1 MSTSYQ
7 SADFLEII
15 YQHHTDILLGRWL
28 RPVTETEA
36 RRGYDEL
43 LATAK
48 THGARYWLLDIR
60 RRHRSAPATLAWLLG
75 TYYPLLVQELGAPVC
90 MVYFMAPSLR
100 EEFMQDGVVPEPATY
115 AGQPFRLN
123 QTITET
129 DAVAWLLAEQEA
141 GQSTAQPC
149 PVRI

>member
-1 MSTSYQ
+1 MSLSYQ

-36 RRGYDEL
+36 RRGYDQL
-43 LATAK
+43 LAAAK
-48 THGARYWLLDIR
+48 EHGARYWLLDIR

-75 TYYPLLVQELGAPVC
+75 TYYDQLVRELGAPVC
-90 MVYFMAPSLR
+90 MVYFMAPGLR
-100 EEFMQDGVVPEPATY
+100 EDFMQDGAVPEPHTY
-115 AGQPFRLN
+115 AGQSFRMN

-129 DAVAWLLAEQEA
+129 DAVAWLLAEKKL
-141 GQSTAQPC
+141 G
-149 PVRI
+149 